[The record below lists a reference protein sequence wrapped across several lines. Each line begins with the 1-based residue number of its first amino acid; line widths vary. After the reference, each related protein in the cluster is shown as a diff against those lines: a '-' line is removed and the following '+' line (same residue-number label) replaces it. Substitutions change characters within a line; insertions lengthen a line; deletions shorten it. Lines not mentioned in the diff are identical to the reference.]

1 MSQVS
6 IYLVPDL
13 LKKVSKKAKKEG
25 KSISQ
30 YCRDAIEKQL
40 TNDDLPADF
49 FELFGKAADETFTRP
64 HQSESKHDSKREE
77 LK

>member
-13 LKKVSKKAKKEG
+13 LKKLSKRAKKEG
-25 KSISQ
+25 KSVSQ
-30 YCRDAIEKQL
+30 YCRDAIEKQIN
-40 TNDDLPADF
+40 NDELPESF
-49 FELFGKAADETFTRP
+49 FELFGKSDDATFTRP
-64 HQSESKHDSKREE
+64 PQGELAQNIKREK